1 MSRCDRSRPRSLGG
15 NRRFSRC
22 LEPRVGRSVCFA
34 VAWAARL
41 RLKKVA
47 DEPSEVRFT
56 DGGISEEGVAQEVA
70 REVAREVGC

>member
-22 LEPRVGRSVCFA
+22 LEPRVGRNVCFA
-34 VAWAARL
+34 IAWAARL

-47 DEPSEVRFT
+47 DEPSEARGV
-56 DGGISEEGVAQEVA
+56 SEEGVAQEVA
-70 REVAREVGC
+70 RAVGC